1 MSDRMHPEDLTP
13 LVAGRREH
21 TEYGVLRAHVDGC
34 TECRSEVEELRQ
46 LSVLF
51 RAQELEIEVPAHQWT
66 RIAARLESERRT
78 PLARLASWLWP
89 AASPHR
95 SAYSIAML
103 AIFAVVISAG
113 GLYYR
118 AYSEHQQILSALR
131 ASASETRRAENPF
144 EAYLRADSAQNPFE
158 KATDGSS
165 TNPFAV
171 AVAKQ

>member
-21 TEYGVLRAHVDGC
+21 PEYGVLRAHVDGC
-34 TECRSEVEELRQ
+34 TECRGEVEELRQ
-46 LSVLF
+46 LSDLF
-51 RAQELEIEVPAHQWT
+51 RAPELEIEVPAYQWT

-89 AASPHR
+89 VVSQNR
-95 SAYSIAML
+95 LAYSVAML
-103 AIFAVVISAG
+103 AVFAVVISAG

-131 ASASETRRAENPF
+131 ASGSETRRVENPF
-144 EAYLRADSAQNPFE
+144 EAYLRTESGQNPFD
-158 KATDGSS
+158 KATESS
-165 TNPFAV
+165 NPFAV

>member
-21 TEYGVLRAHVDGC
+21 AEYAVLRAHVEGC
-34 TECRSEVEELRQ
+34 SDCRSEVEERRQ
-46 LSVLF
+46 ISALF
-51 RAQELEIEVPAHQWT
+51 LAQELEIEVPAHQWT

-89 AASPHR
+89 AVSQHR
-95 SAYSIAML
+95 LAYSIAML
-103 AIFAVVISAG
+103 AVFAVVLSAG

-118 AYSEHQQILSALR
+118 AYTEHQQILSALR
-131 ASASETRRAENPF
+131 ASGSETRAENPF
-144 EAYLRADSAQNPFE
+144 EAYLRAESGQNPFE
-158 KATDGSS
+158 KATDSSS

-171 AVAKQ
+171 VKQ